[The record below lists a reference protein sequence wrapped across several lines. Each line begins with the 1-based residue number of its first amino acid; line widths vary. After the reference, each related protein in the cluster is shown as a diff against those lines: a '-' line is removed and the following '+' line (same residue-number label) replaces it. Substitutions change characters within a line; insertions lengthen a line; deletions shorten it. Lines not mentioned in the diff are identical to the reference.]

1 MVAGMLMPLERLQA
15 IYELLFREGVM
26 VAKKDKRPQSFH
38 PQLPGV
44 THLQVT
50 RAMGSLRSRG
60 LVRETFA
67 WRHCYWY
74 LTDEGVGH
82 LRRYLHL
89 PPEIVPAS
97 LQRARRPPD
106 TAARRPPDTA
116 ARRPPDTA
124 ARRPPDTAARAQTVP
139 GLASCPPKRQAGSEE
154 GGGSRQ
160 AYRRREETREQHVEA
175 ASAGG
180 VSRPAPGPSPAPG
193 RQRSGMASS
202 PDPAP
207 SVAAYFAY
215 KRAVLRGAEGLLSG
229 RSEPERRSDLSRRL
243 CCV

>member
-38 PQLPGV
+38 PQLPGI
-44 THLQVT
+44 TNLQVL

-74 LTDEGVGH
+74 LTNEGIGH
-82 LRRYLHL
+82 LRQYLHL

-97 LQRARRPPD
+97 LQRVRRPVAVPM
-106 TAARRPPDTA
+106 RRPA
-116 ARRPPDTA
+116 AGPRV
-124 ARRPPDTAARAQTVP
+124 QTVP
-139 GLASCPPKRQAGSEE
+139 GLASCPPKRQAGGEE

-180 VSRPAPGPSPAPG
+180 VSRLAPEPSPAPG
-193 RQRSGMASS
+193 
-202 PDPAP
+202 
-207 SVAAYFAY
+207 
-215 KRAVLRGAEGLLSG
+215 
-229 RSEPERRSDLSRRL
+229 
-243 CCV
+243 

>member
-97 LQRARRPPD
+97 LQRTRRPPD
-106 TAARRPPDTA
+106 MAARRPPDTA
-116 ARRPPDTA
+116 ARV
-124 ARRPPDTAARAQTVP
+124 QTVP
-139 GLASCPPKRQAGSEE
+139 GLASCPPKRQADGEE

-193 RQRSGMASS
+193 
-202 PDPAP
+202 
-207 SVAAYFAY
+207 
-215 KRAVLRGAEGLLSG
+215 
-229 RSEPERRSDLSRRL
+229 
-243 CCV
+243 